1 VKSEWKN
8 GSESIA
14 AVFLLCARYGAPT
27 LQNFSF
33 AFQQQQIYY
42 GLTKT
47 IIGVRMDIGVY
58 QAKTHLPEL
67 LAKVASGEQ
76 ITITRHGRAV
86 ARLVPAEPVR
96 QRDVRG
102 VIEEL
107 KILAKG
113 RRADLPIREM
123 IAEGRR

>member
-1 VKSEWKN
+1 
-8 GSESIA
+8 
-14 AVFLLCARYGAPT
+14 
-27 LQNFSF
+27 
-33 AFQQQQIYY
+33 
-42 GLTKT
+42 
-47 IIGVRMDIGVY
+47 MDIGVY

-67 LAKVASGEQ
+67 LAKVAHGEQ
-76 ITITRHGRAV
+76 VTITRHGRAI

-102 VIEEL
+102 VIDEL

-113 RRADLPIREM
+113 RSADQSIKEM